1 MFFDYDILVYMKEV
15 IYRFEKDEDYKM
27 VPINNIYGN
36 VTNTGEIFCDLV
48 FESTEISEEIA
59 YTKTKEGVLEDASK
73 ELKRGEEGKIVLI
86 NSFIGISITKTTARN
101 IAYWLLKKVDELE
114 DNE

>member
-1 MFFDYDILVYMKEV
+1 MKEI
-15 IYRFEKDEDYKM
+15 IYRFEKAEDYKL
-27 VPINNIYGN
+27 VPVNNIYGN

-48 FESTEISEEIA
+48 FEATEIPEEIVF
-59 YTKTKEGVLEDASK
+59 TKTKEGVLEEISGEIKGSK
-73 ELKRGEEGKIVLI
+73 EKIILI
-86 NSFIGISITKTTARN
+86 NSFVGISITKDTAKN

>member
-1 MFFDYDILVYMKEV
+1 MKEI
-15 IYRFEKDEDYKM
+15 IYRFEKAEDYKL
-27 VPINNIYGN
+27 VPINNIYGS

-48 FESTEISEEIA
+48 FESTEIPEEIV
-59 YTKTKEGVLEDASK
+59 YTKTKEGVLEEISGDLRGSK
-73 ELKRGEEGKIVLI
+73 EKVILI
-86 NSFIGISITKTTARN
+86 NSFVGISITKDTAKN

>member
-1 MFFDYDILVYMKEV
+1 MKEI
-15 IYRFEKDEDYKM
+15 IYRFEKAEDYKL
-27 VPINNIYGN
+27 VPINNIYGS

-48 FESTEISEEIA
+48 FESTEIPEEIV
-59 YTKTKEGVLEDASK
+59 YTKTKEGALEEISGEFKSSK
-73 ELKRGEEGKIVLI
+73 EKIILI
-86 NSFIGISITKTTARN
+86 NSFVGISITKDTAKN

>member
-1 MFFDYDILVYMKEV
+1 MKE
-15 IYRFEKDEDYKM
+15 ITYRFEKAEDYKL
-27 VPINNIYGN
+27 VPVNNIYGS

-48 FESTEISEEIA
+48 FESTEIPEEIV
-59 YTKTKEGVLEDASK
+59 YTKTKEGVLEEISRDLKGSK
-73 ELKRGEEGKIVLI
+73 EKIILI
-86 NSFIGISITKTTARN
+86 NSFIGISITKDTAKN

>member
-1 MFFDYDILVYMKEV
+1 MKEI
-15 IYRFEKDEDYKM
+15 IYRFEKAEDYKL
-27 VPINNIYGN
+27 VPINNIYGS

-48 FESTEISEEIA
+48 FESTEIPEEIV
-59 YTKTKEGVLEDASK
+59 YTKTKEGVLEEISGEFKGSK
-73 ELKRGEEGKIVLI
+73 EKIILI
-86 NSFIGISITKTTARN
+86 NSFVGISITKDTAKN

>member
-1 MFFDYDILVYMKEV
+1 MKE
-15 IYRFEKDEDYKM
+15 ITYRFEKSEDYKL
-27 VPINNIYGN
+27 VPVNNIYGS

-48 FESTEISEEIA
+48 FESTEIPEEIV
-59 YTKTKEGVLEDASK
+59 YTKTKEGVLEEISGEVRGSK
-73 ELKRGEEGKIVLI
+73 EKIILI
-86 NSFIGISITKTTARN
+86 NSFVGISITKDTAKN

>member
-1 MFFDYDILVYMKEV
+1 MKEI
-15 IYRFEKDEDYKM
+15 IYRFEKAEDYKL
-27 VPINNIYGN
+27 VPINNIYGS
-36 VTNTGEIFCDLV
+36 VTSTGEIFCDLV

-59 YTKTKEGVLEDASK
+59 YTKTKEGVLEEASK
-73 ELKRGEEGKIVLI
+73 ELKNGEGKIVLI
-86 NSFIGISITKTTARN
+86 NSFIGISVTKTTARN

>member
-1 MFFDYDILVYMKEV
+1 MKEI
-15 IYRFEKDEDYKM
+15 IYRFEKAEDYKL
-27 VPINNIYGN
+27 VPINNIYGS

-48 FESTEISEEIA
+48 FESTEIPEEIV
-59 YTKTKEGVLEDASK
+59 YTKTKEGVLEEISGELRGSK
-73 ELKRGEEGKIVLI
+73 EKVILI
-86 NSFIGISITKTTARN
+86 NSFVGISITKDTAKN

>member
-1 MFFDYDILVYMKEV
+1 M
-15 IYRFEKDEDYKM
+15 
-27 VPINNIYGN
+27 NNIYGS

-48 FESTEISEEIA
+48 FESTEIPEEIV
-59 YTKTKEGVLEDASK
+59 YTKTKEGVLEEISGDLRGSK
-73 ELKRGEEGKIVLI
+73 EKVILI
-86 NSFIGISITKTTARN
+86 NSFVGISITKDTAKN

>member
-15 IYRFEKDEDYKM
+15 IYRFEKAEDYKM
-27 VPINNIYGN
+27 VPVNNIYGN

-59 YTKTKEGVLEDASK
+59 YTKTKEGVLEEASK

>member
-1 MFFDYDILVYMKEV
+1 MKE
-15 IYRFEKDEDYKM
+15 ITYRFEKAEDYKL
-27 VPINNIYGN
+27 VPINNIYGS

-48 FESTEISEEIA
+48 FESTEIPEEIV
-59 YTKTKEGVLEDASK
+59 YTKTKEGVLEEISKDLKGSK
-73 ELKRGEEGKIVLI
+73 EKIILI
-86 NSFIGISITKTTARN
+86 NSFIGISITKDTAKN

>member
-1 MFFDYDILVYMKEV
+1 MKEI
-15 IYRFEKDEDYKM
+15 IYKFEKAEDYKL
-27 VPINNIYGN
+27 VPVNNIYGN

-48 FESTEISEEIA
+48 FESTEIPEEIVF
-59 YTKTKEGVLEDASK
+59 TKTKEGALEEISGRHKGSK
-73 ELKRGEEGKIVLI
+73 ERMILI
-86 NSFIGISITKTTARN
+86 NSFFGISITKDTAKN

>member
-1 MFFDYDILVYMKEV
+1 MKE
-15 IYRFEKDEDYKM
+15 ITYRFEKAEDYKL
-27 VPINNIYGN
+27 VPVNNIYGS

-48 FESTEISEEIA
+48 FESTEIPEEIV
-59 YTKTKEGVLEDASK
+59 YTKTKEGVLEEISRDLKGSK
-73 ELKRGEEGKIVLI
+73 EKIILI
-86 NSFIGISITKTTARN
+86 NSFIGISVTKDTAKN

>member
-1 MFFDYDILVYMKEV
+1 MKEI
-15 IYRFEKDEDYKM
+15 IYRFEKAEDYKL
-27 VPINNIYGN
+27 VPVNNIYGS

-48 FESTEISEEIA
+48 FETTEIPEEIV
-59 YTKTKEGVLEDASK
+59 YTKTKEGVLEEISGELKGSK
-73 ELKRGEEGKIVLI
+73 EKIMLI
-86 NSFIGISITKTTARN
+86 NSFVGISITKDTAKN

>member
-1 MFFDYDILVYMKEV
+1 MKEI
-15 IYRFEKDEDYKM
+15 IYRFEKAEDYKL
-27 VPINNIYGN
+27 VPVNNIYGS

-48 FESTEISEEIA
+48 FESTEIPEEIV
-59 YTKTKEGVLEDASK
+59 YTKTKEGVLEEISGELKGSK
-73 ELKRGEEGKIVLI
+73 EKIILI
-86 NSFIGISITKTTARN
+86 NSFVGISVTKDTAKN

>member
-1 MFFDYDILVYMKEV
+1 MKE
-15 IYRFEKDEDYKM
+15 ITYRFEKAEDYKL
-27 VPINNIYGN
+27 VPVNNIYGS

-48 FESTEISEEIA
+48 FESTEIPEEIV
-59 YTKTKEGVLEDASK
+59 YTKTKEGVLEEISRDLKGSK
-73 ELKRGEEGKIVLI
+73 EKVILI
-86 NSFIGISITKTTARN
+86 SSFIGISITKDTAKN

>member
-1 MFFDYDILVYMKEV
+1 MKEI
-15 IYRFEKDEDYKM
+15 IYRFEKAEDYKL

-48 FESTEISEEIA
+48 FESTEISEEIV
-59 YTKTKEGVLEDASK
+59 YTKTKEGVLKEVSEELKGSK
-73 ELKRGEEGKIVLI
+73 EKIVLI
-86 NSFIGISITKTTARN
+86 KSFVGISITKDTAKN